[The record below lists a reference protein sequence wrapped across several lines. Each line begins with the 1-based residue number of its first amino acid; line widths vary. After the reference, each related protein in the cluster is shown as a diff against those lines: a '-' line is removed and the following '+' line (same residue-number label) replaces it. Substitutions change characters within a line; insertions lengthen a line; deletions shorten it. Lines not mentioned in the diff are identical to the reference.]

1 MPEPAALPSL
11 RTSVPIRRSPRRR
24 FLALVTGIALVLTAL
39 GGLVVVEARYGFEAA
54 ERLARLHTAGLALER
69 LTLALGN
76 AETAAP
82 AAREAALAASHTAWQ
97 QFSLAFSALGA
108 GLAADSTLHHD
119 YAAFERQV
127 ASRIAVLAPPDPG
140 PAPGRPPEDRPGEP
154 AEPYRSASA
163 RLHAH
168 TAAEA
173 QQLTDA
179 ADIHR
184 LRLEHYLQWLG
195 GLLSGS
201 ALLALHLVRR
211 RSADWQQRLR
221 HLEYEATH
229 DPLTQLPNRRLF
241 TDCAVWGLAHALRCQ
256 RPACV
261 LLLDL
266 DGFKAVNDRYGH
278 AAGDRLLIDIAARLQ
293 QCLRESD
300 LLARLGG
307 DEFAILIPSSCSI
320 GDPDRLAV
328 RLLQSIRTPQ
338 PDAAGRVPIS
348 ASIGIAC
355 LPGHGEDIHTLLQAA
370 DTAMYAAKR
379 AGGNAFRHAATPA
392 ESPPCERAADADSR
406 TA

>member
-1 MPEPAALPSL
+1 MPGPAAFPAL
-11 RTSVPIRRSPRRR
+11 RTPVPIRRPPRRR
-24 FLALVTGIALVLTAL
+24 FLVLATGMALALTVL
-39 GGLVVVEARYGFEAA
+39 GGLVVVEARYGFETAGH
-54 ERLARLHTAGLALER
+54 LARLHVAGFALER
-69 LTLALGN
+69 LTLALDD

-82 AAREAALAASHTAWQ
+82 ATREAALAASHTAWQ
-97 QFSLAFSALGA
+97 QYSLAFSALGA
-108 GLAADSTLHHD
+108 GLAADSALHHD
-119 YAAFERQV
+119 HAAFERQV
-127 ASRIAVLAPPDPG
+127 ASRIAALVPIAPG
-140 PAPGRPPEDRPGEP
+140 PTPGRPAEDRGEP
-154 AEPYRSASA
+154 AETYRSASA

-168 TAAEA
+168 AMAEV

-179 ADIHR
+179 ADLHR

-307 DEFAILIPSSCSI
+307 DEFAILVPSTCSP

-328 RLLQSIRTPQ
+328 RLLQSIRSPQ
-338 PDAAGRVPIS
+338 PDAAGRLPIG

-355 LPGHGEDIHTLLQAA
+355 LPGHGKDIHTLLQAA

-379 AGGNAFRHAATPA
+379 AGGNAFRHAAMPTQPDA
-392 ESPPCERAADADSR
+392 CERAADAGSR

>member
-1 MPEPAALPSL
+1 M
-11 RTSVPIRRSPRRR
+11 
-24 FLALVTGIALVLTAL
+24 
-39 GGLVVVEARYGFEAA
+39 
-54 ERLARLHTAGLALER
+54 
-69 LTLALGN
+69 
-76 AETAAP
+76 
-82 AAREAALAASHTAWQ
+82 
-97 QFSLAFSALGA
+97 
-108 GLAADSTLHHD
+108 
-119 YAAFERQV
+119 
-127 ASRIAVLAPPDPG
+127 
-140 PAPGRPPEDRPGEP
+140 
-154 AEPYRSASA
+154 
-163 RLHAH
+163 
-168 TAAEA
+168 
-173 QQLTDA
+173 
-179 ADIHR
+179 
-184 LRLEHYLQWLG
+184 
-195 GLLSGS
+195 
-201 ALLALHLVRR
+201 
-211 RSADWQQRLR
+211 
-221 HLEYEATH
+221 
-229 DPLTQLPNRRLF
+229 
-241 TDCAVWGLAHALRCQ
+241 
-256 RPACV
+256 

>member
-1 MPEPAALPSL
+1 M
-11 RTSVPIRRSPRRR
+11 
-24 FLALVTGIALVLTAL
+24 
-39 GGLVVVEARYGFEAA
+39 
-54 ERLARLHTAGLALER
+54 
-69 LTLALGN
+69 
-76 AETAAP
+76 
-82 AAREAALAASHTAWQ
+82 
-97 QFSLAFSALGA
+97 
-108 GLAADSTLHHD
+108 
-119 YAAFERQV
+119 
-127 ASRIAVLAPPDPG
+127 
-140 PAPGRPPEDRPGEP
+140 
-154 AEPYRSASA
+154 
-163 RLHAH
+163 
-168 TAAEA
+168 
-173 QQLTDA
+173 
-179 ADIHR
+179 
-184 LRLEHYLQWLG
+184 
-195 GLLSGS
+195 LLSGS

-379 AGGNAFRHAATPA
+379 AGGNAFRHAVTPA